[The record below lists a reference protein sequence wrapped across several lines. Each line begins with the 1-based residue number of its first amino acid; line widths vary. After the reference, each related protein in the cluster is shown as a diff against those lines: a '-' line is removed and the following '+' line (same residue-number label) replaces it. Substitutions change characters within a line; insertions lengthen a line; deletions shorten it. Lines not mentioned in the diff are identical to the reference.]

1 MRQGPLYLLLTA
13 LCIIPALHAEE
24 SQPLV
29 LNPTPASA
37 PVTAPASDSTA
48 QIAALQQ
55 QLAESE
61 RQRSELQAAT
71 SGERETAQI
80 GRLRQDNQR
89 LKLQLKQAQ
98 AEQPPRLFSEQQLW
112 FAIGAGTALLAFIVG
127 RLSAGGRNKRRS
139 EWV

>member
-13 LCIIPALHAEE
+13 LCVPPTLHAEE
-24 SQPLV
+24 SQPLA

-37 PVTAPASDSTA
+37 PAAAQPSDSAA
-48 QIAALQQ
+48 QIAVLQQ

-61 RQRSELQAAT
+61 RQRSELQSAT

-112 FAIGAGTALLAFIVG
+112 FGVGGGTALLAFIVG

>member
-13 LCIIPALHAEE
+13 LCITPALHAEE
-24 SQPLV
+24 SQPLA
-29 LNPTPASA
+29 LNPTPPSA
-37 PVTAPASDSTA
+37 PVSAPVGDSAA

-61 RQRSELQAAT
+61 RQRSEQAAT

-98 AEQPPRLFSEQQLW
+98 ADQPPRLLSEQQLW
-112 FAIGAGTALLAFIVG
+112 FAIGAGTALLAFVVG

>member
-1 MRQGPLYLLLTA
+1 MRQGPLYLLLAA
-13 LCIIPALHAEE
+13 LSITPAVQAEE
-24 SQPLV
+24 SQPLA
-29 LNPTPASA
+29 LNPTQAST
-37 PVTAPASDSTA
+37 PVSDGAA

-71 SGERETAQI
+71 PGERETAQI

-98 AEQPPRLFSEQQLW
+98 AEQPPRLLSEQQLW
-112 FAIGAGTALLAFIVG
+112 FAVGGGTVLLAFVVG

>member
-13 LCIIPALHAEE
+13 LCVTPALHAEE
-24 SQPLV
+24 SQPLA
-29 LNPTPASA
+29 LNPVPAQAATPAPINDGA
-37 PVTAPASDSTA
+37 NQV
-48 QIAALQQ
+48 AALQQ
-55 QLAESE
+55 QLAESQ
-61 RQRSELQAAT
+61 RQLGQLQA
-71 SGERETAQI
+71 GERETAQI
-80 GRLRQDNQR
+80 NRLRQDNQR

-112 FAIGAGTALLAFIVG
+112 FGIGAGTALLAFIVG

>member
-1 MRQGPLYLLLTA
+1 MRQGPLYLLLAAIGTT
-13 LCIIPALHAEE
+13 PVLHAEE
-24 SQPLV
+24 SQPLA
-29 LNPTPASA
+29 LNPTPASTL
-37 PVTAPASDSTA
+37 VSDGAA

-61 RQRSELQAAT
+61 RQRSELQAAPP
-71 SGERETAQI
+71 GERERAQI

-98 AEQPPRLFSEQQLW
+98 AEQPPRLLSEQQLW
-112 FAIGAGTALLAFIVG
+112 FAVGGGTVLLAFVVG

>member
-1 MRQGPLYLLLTA
+1 MRQGPLCLLLTA
-13 LCIIPALHAEE
+13 LCITPVLHAEE
-24 SQPLV
+24 SQPLP
-29 LNPTPASA
+29 LPTPAGAAVSA
-37 PVTAPASDSTA
+37 PPGDSAT

-61 RQRSELQAAT
+61 RQRSEQAAI

-80 GRLRQDNQR
+80 SRLRQDNQR

-98 AEQPPRLFSEQQLW
+98 AEQPPRLLSEQQLW
-112 FAIGAGTALLAFIVG
+112 YVIGGGTALLAFVIG
-127 RLSAGGRNKRRS
+127 RLSAGGRNRRRS

>member
-1 MRQGPLYLLLTA
+1 MRQGPLYLLLAA
-13 LCIIPALHAEE
+13 LGTTPVLHAEE
-24 SQPLV
+24 SQPLA
-29 LNPTPASA
+29 LNPTPASTLVNDGA
-37 PVTAPASDSTA
+37 A

-71 SGERETAQI
+71 PGERETAQI

-98 AEQPPRLFSEQQLW
+98 AEQPPRLLSEQQLW
-112 FAIGAGTALLAFIVG
+112 FAVGGGTVLLAFVVG

>member
-13 LCIIPALHAEE
+13 FCIPPTLHAEE
-24 SQPLV
+24 SQPLA

-37 PVTAPASDSTA
+37 PVTAPASDSAA
-48 QIAALQQ
+48 QITALQR
-55 QLAESE
+55 QLVESE
-61 RQRSELQAAT
+61 RQRSELQNAT

-112 FAIGAGTALLAFIVG
+112 FGVGGGTALLAFIVG